1 MIFFMQFGSL
11 QSVQFSV
18 LVLIAKWVLFKSSL
32 NKNSFNIPWLH
43 GNPFSW
49 SRARVQGPSLT
60 FAQVVWVVASALT
73 PPARRE
79 GRAGVKQCNVD
90 ECFPSWEELG
100 AALSCMT
107 NVPRWPHAVTQCTAK
122 LPFAALQ
129 CCKMPCQS
137 IPSQSAAVLILQ
149 MKLNAEC
156 IQNFPNQYPHLFQWT
171 LHWCSKWPKLII
183 CCCWSCCC
191 VEVGGGGWRDEAG
204 ARRVQCPG
212 VERVECR
219 HRQCCCSHLPPATSQ
234 PSLLSTWSSP
244 NTNKVTSRSVQ
255 RLHPDSFQ
263 YPIKGLALH

>member
-1 MIFFMQFGSL
+1 MEIHLVDSDPGSRVHPWHLPRLCELWPPPSHL
-11 QSVQFSV
+11 Q
-18 LVLIAKWVLFKSSL
+18 L
-32 NKNSFNIPWLH
+32 
-43 GNPFSW
+43 G
-49 SRARVQGPSLT
+49 
-60 FAQVVWVVASALT
+60 
-73 PPARRE
+73 

-122 LPFAALQ
+122 LPAAALQ

-183 CCCWSCCC
+183 CCCCC
-191 VEVGGGGWRDEAG
+191 VEVGGGVEVGGAMRPEPDVSSGQGWRGWSVDTDNA
-204 ARRVQCPG
+204 AAVTSLQ
-212 VERVECR
+212 
-219 HRQCCCSHLPPATSQ
+219 PPATSQ
-234 PSLLSTWSSP
+234 PSLLSTWNSP
-244 NTNKVTSRSVQ
+244 NTNKVSSRSVQ

>member
-18 LVLIAKWVLFKSSL
+18 LVFIAKWVWFKSSL

-90 ECFPSWEELG
+90 ECFPSWEEVE

-107 NVPRWPHAVTQCTAK
+107 NVPRWQHAVTQCTAK
-122 LPFAALQ
+122 LPAVALQ

-183 CCCWSCCC
+183 CCCCC
-191 VEVGGGGWRDEAG
+191 VEVGGGMRPEPDVSSGQGWSADTDNA
-204 ARRVQCPG
+204 AAVT
-212 VERVECR
+212 
-219 HRQCCCSHLPPATSQ
+219 SHQPPASPRYCPLEVPPT
-234 PSLLSTWSSP
+234 PTKLL
-244 NTNKVTSRSVQ
+244 
-255 RLHPDSFQ
+255 PDLYRDCIQTAFNIQ
-263 YPIKGLALH
+263 

>member
-18 LVLIAKWVLFKSSL
+18 LVLIAKWVWFKSSL

-60 FAQVVWVVASALT
+60 FAQVVWVVASAHT

-79 GRAGVKQCNVD
+79 GRAGVKQCNID

-122 LPFAALQ
+122 LPAAALQ

-191 VEVGGGGWRDEAG
+191 VEVGGGMRPEPDVSSGQGWRGWSADTDNA
-204 ARRVQCPG
+204 AAVT
-212 VERVECR
+212 
-219 HRQCCCSHLPPATSQ
+219 SHQPPASPRYCPLEVPPT
-234 PSLLSTWSSP
+234 PTKLL
-244 NTNKVTSRSVQ
+244 
-255 RLHPDSFQ
+255 PDLYRDRIQTAFNIQ
-263 YPIKGLALH
+263 